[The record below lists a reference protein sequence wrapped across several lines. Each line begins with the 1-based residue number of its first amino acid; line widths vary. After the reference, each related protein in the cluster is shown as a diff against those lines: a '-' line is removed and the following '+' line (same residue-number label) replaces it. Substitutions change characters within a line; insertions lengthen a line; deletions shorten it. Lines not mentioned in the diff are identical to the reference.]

1 MHDES
6 NDPMFAPAVVQPAV
20 DFLASLAGDGPA
32 LEFGVGTGRI
42 ALPLSARGAR
52 VHGIDLDEAS
62 IARLRAKPGGDA
74 IGVTIGDFARVQVD
88 GRFRLVYLVF
98 NTIMNLVTQDAQ
110 VACFENAAHHLQRGG
125 CFVIETMIPALR
137 RLPSGERFVVF
148 DGSPSHWG
156 VDEYDVANQQLVS
169 HHFDMDGDR
178 ARKSSGLFRY
188 ALPGEFDLMAR
199 LAGLEL
205 RERWAGWG
213 REPFTSES
221 TSHVSVWQKR

>member
-1 MHDES
+1 
-6 NDPMFAPAVVQPAV
+6 MFAPDVVQPAV
-20 DFLASLAGDGPA
+20 DFLAFLADDGRA

-42 ALPLSARGAR
+42 ALPLSARGVR

-74 IGVTIGDFARVQVD
+74 IGVTIGDFASVRVD
-88 GRFRLVYLVF
+88 GSFRVVYLVF

-110 VACFENAAHHLQRGG
+110 VACFENAARHLEPGG

-137 RLPSGERFVVF
+137 RLPPGERFIVF
-148 DGSPSHWG
+148 DGSPTHWG
-156 VDEYDVANQQLVS
+156 VDEYNVANQQLVS
-169 HHFDMDGDR
+169 HHFDVRGDR

-199 LAGLEL
+199 IAGLEL
-205 RERWAGWG
+205 RERWAGCG